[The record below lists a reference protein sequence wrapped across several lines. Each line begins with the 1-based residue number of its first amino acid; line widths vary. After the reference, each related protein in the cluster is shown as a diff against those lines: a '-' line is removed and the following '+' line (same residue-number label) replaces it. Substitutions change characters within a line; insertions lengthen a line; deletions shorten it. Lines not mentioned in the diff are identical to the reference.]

1 MSWVLREIVSYS
13 WDSFFFSFKKTRLL
27 IKVDDEY
34 IIKIIAMTI
43 HSFKFWQTFFLLRQQ
58 SGRVKRHAYSYV
70 FLLRPPLP
78 KARSRG
84 GRQFFFYI
92 SKNAFFQFSNWQKV
106 IEEWYDQF
114 QKWCEDVRHH
124 TFWKKT
130 IGYHGMML
138 FSIEILQTCVFL
150 QNINQFHEFRG
161 TPNGTQMVPKIL
173 SSQNMMSE
181 VFKTVSTILIT
192 YLDQFLWS
200 STILSFLMDFD
211 PIFKENFL
219 ENRIKIQQKW

>member
-84 GRQFFFYI
+84 GRQFFCV
-92 SKNAFFQFSNWQKV
+92 SKLKV
-106 IEEWYDQF
+106 KYSLLLSKKIYF
-114 QKWCEDVRHH
+114 EDFHVG
-124 TFWKKT
+124 KLKVKT
-130 IGYHGMML
+130 L
-138 FSIEILQTCVFL
+138 FSF
-150 QNINQFHEFRG
+150 
-161 TPNGTQMVPKIL
+161 K
-173 SSQNMMSE
+173 SE
-181 VFKTVSTILIT
+181 S
-192 YLDQFLWS
+192 
-200 STILSFLMDFD
+200 
-211 PIFKENFL
+211 L
-219 ENRIKIQQKW
+219 ENSNLFSFFTVVLRVCFFNFF

>member
-84 GRQFFFYI
+84 GRQFFFEKIFDFLNNIWIIWSNIYAPMVKHDI
-92 SKNAFFQFSNWQKV
+92 PPHWFILPYECICFSN
-106 IEEWYDQF
+106 
-114 QKWCEDVRHH
+114 R
-124 TFWKKT
+124 
-130 IGYHGMML
+130 
-138 FSIEILQTCVFL
+138 
-150 QNINQFHEFRG
+150 
-161 TPNGTQMVPKIL
+161 
-173 SSQNMMSE
+173 
-181 VFKTVSTILIT
+181 
-192 YLDQFLWS
+192 WS
-200 STILSFLMDFD
+200 SCKEYTLDMFFLFVLWAWKL
-211 PIFKENFL
+211 FWWKV
-219 ENRIKIQQKW
+219 